1 MLATRLSIRTLRVA
15 KLDHYHVLTSCD
27 ALASSKRYRCVGKT
41 TEGLPKLVDETLIPL
56 RALLLELLS
65 FDQIYHHTHH
75 CASHAH
81 VNGLFHHMADR
92 IQIFRQKTTNS
103 AEIPWTHVMGF
114 TCEKIMVSYGTS
126 EGGTV
131 GLGVIW

>member
-15 KLDHYHVLTSCD
+15 IFRSPPLTSCD

-65 FDQIYHHTHH
+65 FDQIYYHTHTIVH
-75 CASHAH
+75 
-81 VNGLFHHMADR
+81 R
-92 IQIFRQKTTNS
+92 TRT
-103 AEIPWTHVMGF
+103 
-114 TCEKIMVSYGTS
+114 
-126 EGGTV
+126 
-131 GLGVIW
+131 